1 MKKMSYGQVTAWDWK
16 LMKFCTRKGQ
26 NTKKYLFLKGAS
38 LFLRVVKMFI
48 RFPGFCCKTESSVL
62 PFFDRV
68 LEMFRQYDIFFLHF
82 IDTKKIFQGETKHNP
97 QLLTWTEIER
107 VIVV

>member
-1 MKKMSYGQVTAWDWK
+1 MCYDIDCVS
-16 LMKFCTRKGQ
+16 
-26 NTKKYLFLKGAS
+26 
-38 LFLRVVKMFI
+38 
-48 RFPGFCCKTESSVL
+48 L

-68 LEMFRQYDIFFLHF
+68 LEMFRQYGIFFLHF

>member
-1 MKKMSYGQVTAWDWK
+1 MICILVYMCYDIDCV
-16 LMKFCTRKGQ
+16 
-26 NTKKYLFLKGAS
+26 S
-38 LFLRVVKMFI
+38 LQ
-48 RFPGFCCKTESSVL
+48 
-62 PFFDRV
+62 FFDRV

-82 IDTKKIFQGETKHNP
+82 IDTKKIFQGEAKHNP